1 MAWRCACCRRSILII
16 VVDEDGVV
24 HELASQAWRL
34 GPVLEVF
41 ARLDLERHRRRR
53 RIYASSRD
61 PTESKL
67 DGMKTN

>member
-41 ARLDLERHRRRR
+41 ARLDLERHSRRR
-53 RIYASSRD
+53 RICVQQASCESNS
-61 PTESKL
+61 TE
-67 DGMKTN
+67 

>member
-16 VVDEDGVV
+16 VVDKDGVV

-41 ARLDLERHRRRR
+41 ARLDLERHRV
-53 RIYASSRD
+53 
-61 PTESKL
+61 PTKVCIRPGQL
-67 DGMKTN
+67 